1 MSTRREEIDKEI
13 AHLRKLASQV
23 LDQRAL
29 ESIQNQIVDL
39 ETERIALSEER

>member
-13 AHLRKLASQV
+13 THLKKLASQL

-29 ESIQNQIVDL
+29 DSIKNLIADL
-39 ETERIALSEER
+39 EAERVAFPEKK

>member
-13 AHLRKLASQV
+13 THLRKLASQL

-29 ESIQNQIVDL
+29 DSIKSLITDL
-39 ETERIALSEER
+39 EAERAAFSEKK